1 LALLVAGVVVIL
13 LDFILAATFTLS
25 QALLEGTHT
34 QRPPARLYIP
44 KTFVQ
49 ITSIITITTEATKHQ
64 QRQQHKIC
72 IHFYGVLICFVAEN
86 TSAGGVHRSW

>member
-34 QRPPARLYIP
+34 HNVPLPGFILQ
-44 KTFVQ
+44 
-49 ITSIITITTEATKHQ
+49 KHLF
-64 QRQQHKIC
+64 K
-72 IHFYGVLICFVAEN
+72 
-86 TSAGGVHRSW
+86 